1 MKRHLQPMLDAS
13 LALALSM
20 VVFFTLSAAS
30 TYAKDAAPPTITPAT
45 ALAVDNFVDVA
56 DTLTDMVSNSGLAF
70 TAVEL
75 LSGGTTPTRPR
86 LASLNLASTATTAQ
100 SFESACPGG
109 GSVKM
114 TTRDADNSGDLST
127 RDRFVTVFDACM
139 LNGKLVTGRGEFI
152 VASHRFEGHTEVT
165 ELEFRFKDLGSPE
178 LRWTGPAHV
187 SLHSDLRRGTERYTV
202 SYRDLVVTRDDR
214 SMRWNFALELVRPPI
229 GDQVASLHGAVT
241 IGALHLRLRQDDPFV
256 IAGDG
261 FPHSGQMSAT
271 DETGARLQMEAARW
285 RYVYR
290 LFLAG
295 NRGVLPDASSQSRP
309 HVQR

>member
-1 MKRHLQPMLDAS
+1 MKRDLWPLLEAS
-13 LALALSM
+13 LALAVSV
-20 VVFFTLSAAS
+20 VVFFTLCATAG
-30 TYAKDAAPPTITPAT
+30 YAKDVAAPAT
-45 ALAVDNFVDVA
+45 SLAADNFVDVA
-56 DTLTDMVSNSGLAF
+56 DTLTEVVSNSGLAF
-70 TAVEL
+70 SAVDL
-75 LSGGTTPTRPR
+75 LSGSAAPAGPR
-86 LASLNLASTATTAQ
+86 HASLHLESPAATAQ
-100 SFESACPGG
+100 SFERPCPGG
-109 GSVKM
+109 GSVKT

-127 RDRFVTVFDACM
+127 QDRFVTVFDSCM
-139 LNGKLVTGRGEFI
+139 LNGKLVTGRGEFT

>member
-1 MKRHLQPMLDAS
+1 MKFDPRSILEGL
-13 LALALSM
+13 LALALGA
-20 VVFFTLSAAS
+20 VVFFTLSATAG
-30 TYAKDAAPPTITPAT
+30 YAREVKDASAPA
-45 ALAVDNFVDVA
+45 ASLAVDNFVDIA
-56 DTLTDMVSNSGLAF
+56 DTLTDVVSSSGLAF
-70 TAVEL
+70 TTMDL
-75 LSGGTTPTRPR
+75 LSGSVAPARLRPASLH
-86 LASLNLASTATTAQ
+86 LASPSSAAQ
-100 SFESACPGG
+100 SFETACPGG

-114 TTRDADNSGDLST
+114 STRDADNSGDLST

-139 LNGKLVTGRGEFI
+139 LNGKLVSGRGEFV

-165 ELEFRFKDLGSPE
+165 ELDFRFKDLGSSD
-178 LRWTGPAHV
+178 LRWSGPAHV

-202 SYRDLVVTRDDR
+202 SYRDLVVTRGER

-241 IGALHLRLRQDDPFV
+241 IGTLHLRLRQDDPFV

-261 FPHSGQMSAT
+261 FPHSGQMTAT
-271 DETGARLQMEAARW
+271 DDTGGRLQMEAARW